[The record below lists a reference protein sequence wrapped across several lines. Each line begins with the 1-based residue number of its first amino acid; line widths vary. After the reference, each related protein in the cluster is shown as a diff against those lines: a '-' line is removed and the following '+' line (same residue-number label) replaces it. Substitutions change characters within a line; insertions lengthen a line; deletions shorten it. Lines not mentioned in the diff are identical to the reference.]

1 MNISDIVRQAEDIA
15 RREQE
20 RQENLKETLRYLSAL
35 SAAHFFETMALAP
48 TGEYDP
54 ITAASLAND
63 AYKEAGVPDRA
74 HVPRG

>member
-1 MNISDIVRQAEDIA
+1 MDISDIVRQAEDIV
-15 RREQE
+15 RRESE
-20 RQENLKETLRYLSAL
+20 RQETLAYLSAL
-35 SAAHFFETMALAP
+35 SAANYFESMALVP

-74 HVPRG
+74 YTPHD